1 MGGGAG
7 TLSEIALASQ
17 INKPILLMKGSGG
30 WADKLTDEYLDQRC
44 NSKLYHIS
52 SLDEL
57 RITLQKLSLLE
68 SKSGSI
74 DSGHNR

>member
-1 MGGGAG
+1 
-7 TLSEIALASQ
+7 
-17 INKPILLMKGSGG
+17 MKGSGG